1 MLWSRVRPPGV
12 RHAATDTVRLIRE
25 AAAHPAAGKDDE
37 DPVFVDAT
45 GRRGRRIRR
54 VAYAAGALCAGY
66 TVVLALSFMGA
77 TPFAPRTVLPVPGVP
92 SEAPGSVG
100 ENPRDLP
107 ATPVPYPSVS
117 PSDIPSPSPVPTE
130 SGQLSTPATK
140 PAPSST
146 PGTGTPTDTGTPTG
160 TPTDTATPTE
170 TGTPTP
176 TDSTEETPSPS
187 PETTAT
193 GSPGASEPA
202 AADTTTGP

>member
-1 MLWSRVRPPGV
+1 MLWSRVRPPGG
-12 RHAATDTVRLIRE
+12 RHAATGTMRLIRE

-107 ATPVPYPSVS
+107 ATPVPSRSVS

-130 SGQLSTPATK
+130 SGQPSTPATE
-140 PAPSST
+140 PAPSRT
-146 PGTGTPTDTGTPTG
+146 PGTGTPSG

-176 TDSTEETPSPS
+176 TGSTEETPSPS
-187 PETTAT
+187 PETTST
-193 GSPGASEPA
+193 GSAGASEPA
-202 AADTTTGP
+202 ADDTTTGP